1 MFFIDSMLTKVDKRK
16 IPIWFIVGQN
26 SDVTELNNMQ
36 DDVFNNLNNEF
47 SEQYVNFNNKFQ
59 KFEIDELLQIEKF
72 SPPYWFQVP
81 LKLIKLIRFY

>member
-1 MFFIDSMLTKVDKRK
+1 MIKKNL
-16 IPIWFIVGQN
+16 IWFIVGQN

-59 KFEIDELLQIEKF
+59 RFEIDELLQIEKF
-72 SPPYWFQVP
+72 SPPLLVSSSFKINKTNKVY
-81 LKLIKLIRFY
+81 